1 MGYSPWGC
9 KELDMAEQLSTWGGE
24 SSMQFQGGR
33 CWSVYFSMDMS
44 NPAFFIRKIFKE
56 EAGCSMIMTNET
68 VNKVKILEGERAI
81 LVLKNA

>member
-1 MGYSPWGC
+1 
-9 KELDMAEQLSTWGGE
+9 
-24 SSMQFQGGR
+24 
-33 CWSVYFSMDMS
+33 MDMS

-81 LVLKNA
+81 LVLSKEYTLNKYSMYYESGIFTCLIP